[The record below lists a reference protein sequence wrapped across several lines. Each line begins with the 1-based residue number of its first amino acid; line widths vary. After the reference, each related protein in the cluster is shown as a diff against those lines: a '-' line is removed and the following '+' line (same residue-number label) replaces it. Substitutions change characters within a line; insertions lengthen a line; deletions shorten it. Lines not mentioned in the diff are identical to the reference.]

1 MTDELND
8 MSPANPGK
16 ELPASLDKHLRAIIP
31 EKDLDQFREQLP
43 AEFLS
48 DASEGLENLKD
59 KDQLESV
66 LQKLNQQ
73 MYQHLKHK
81 KTYNNKRRSTGDLRW
96 TYWAIIII
104 LLLTIVGFVVIRT
117 LLNH

>member
-48 DASEGLENLKD
+48 DASEGLDNLKD
-59 KDQLESV
+59 TEQLESV

-81 KTYNNKRRSTGDLRW
+81 KMHNKRRSIGDLGW

-104 LLLTIVGFVVIRT
+104 LLLTIVGFVVIRM
-117 LLNH
+117 LLNR

>member
-31 EKDLDQFREQLP
+31 EKNLDQFREQLP

-48 DASEGLENLKD
+48 DASEGLDNLKD
-59 KDQLESV
+59 TEQLESV

-81 KTYNNKRRSTGDLRW
+81 KTHIKRRSIGDLSW

-104 LLLTIVGFVVIRT
+104 LLLTIAGFVVIRM
-117 LLNH
+117 LLNR

>member
-16 ELPASLDKHLRAIIP
+16 ELPASLDKYLRAIIP

-48 DASEGLENLKD
+48 DASEGLNDLKETEE
-59 KDQLESV
+59 LESV
-66 LQKLNQQ
+66 LRKLNQQ

-81 KTYNNKRRSTGDLRW
+81 KTHNKRRSVGDLSW
-96 TYWAIIII
+96 TYWTIIII
-104 LLLTIVGFVVIRT
+104 FMLAIVGFVVIRM
-117 LLNH
+117 LLNR